1 MGLLAFTIGALS
13 PILAMMIY
21 YKVSDI
27 KESFDERVRL
37 LRDLKRK
44 VNTLTDE
51 VDSLKRALDRKDT
64 EVKYL
69 NQAMIELRRDVHV

>member
-13 PILAMMIY
+13 PILAMMTY

-37 LRDLKRK
+37 LRALNRK